1 MRAIGDQIGGGVD
14 GIGMRDIVH
23 IVVRNV
29 TSGGGDMVFANG
41 GGAAADLIRV
51 NLGLGM
57 MTKHRELPKERNFRI
72 DWKRVE
78 KKTLTLIAK
87 ERREEIAD
95 REKCST
101 ERERDGDR
109 RVWRRE
115 IGRCGIHRR

>member
-57 MTKHRELPKERNFRI
+57 VTKHRKLPKREELF
-72 DWKRVE
+72 
-78 KKTLTLIAK
+78 TLIGS
-87 ERREEIAD
+87 ERWE
-95 REKCST
+95 
-101 ERERDGDR
+101 
-109 RVWRRE
+109 WR
-115 IGRCGIHRR
+115 IKP